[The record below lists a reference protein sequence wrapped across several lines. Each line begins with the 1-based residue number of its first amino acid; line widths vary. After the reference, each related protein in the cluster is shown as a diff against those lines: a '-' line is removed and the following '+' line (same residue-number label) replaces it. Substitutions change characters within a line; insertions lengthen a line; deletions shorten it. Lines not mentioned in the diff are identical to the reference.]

1 MKPVP
6 LLGSLGDKLGF
17 DMGLPLMSPF
27 VEFDLGDAETRKATK
42 ESANPSPMSPNFL
55 ERYEIKMLLPKDP
68 LFCPTMTLR
77 VRDTKSV
84 GGFAIGQPLVAT
96 GTIAIDKMLP
106 WAPGFKPAESPLI
119 EMAKKYMAEGADA
132 QSAYKKGTAG
142 FFSSAALAGKKMMD
156 KIGDFMDDGEMDTPK
171 YMYGRKTID
180 DEFENT
186 LKYPNPIYEWG
197 LFRGCDGFLS
207 AETMCG
213 KFKGY
218 VRVTQDGVDGDMLPM
233 DLSEVFVRKPLMV
246 RVYLLKAYNLPPMDL
261 NGSCDS
267 YPVVEMGETKF
278 DDKEALIE
286 AHLNPNYYSSYEI
299 PASLPGNGDLKI
311 SIYDYDKIGLN
322 DLVGSTQIDIENRWF
337 NQEWR
342 SYALKPVERRTL
354 HLPGSSMSQGKV
366 ELWVDV
372 YTPNEAKTLPM
383 IDIKPPA
390 PEEFELRMIIWE
402 TKDIPMKTKDGESK
416 IDMKVNCNFI
426 GYESI
431 QSEGGS
437 GAMNNR
443 WDYAISY
450 TELVGNMQKQ
460 LDKAGHLA
468 QDKLIQYRN
477 QLGVAANPGYDKE
490 TDVHWWVKDGRGLF
504 NYRMVWPCKYNC
516 DMIEDKQMRLQFRV
530 YDHDIATKDDMI
542 GEAQIDLQP
551 VLKAAFVHKERNTLL
566 RIAEPWRIQDMLTS
580 WKAFLFLRK
589 DGHKV
594 GELIVSLDVYGHLV
608 AMIKPSGEGRSDPN
622 QFPTLSEPRRRN
634 WDEPPMYQGT
644 GCCGFGMSGQGNV
657 GV

>member
-1 MKPVP
+1 VK
-6 LLGSLGDKLGF
+6 
-17 DMGLPLMSPF
+17 
-27 VEFDLGDAETRKATK
+27 
-42 ESANPSPMSPNFL
+42 
-55 ERYEIKMLLPKDP
+55 
-68 LFCPTMTLR
+68 
-77 VRDTKSV
+77 
-84 GGFAIGQPLVAT
+84 
-96 GTIAIDKMLP
+96 
-106 WAPGFKPAESPLI
+106 GFKEPKSPLI
-119 EMAKKYMAEGADA
+119 DLAKKYMAEGESIDA
-132 QSAYKKGTAG
+132 AYHKGSKG
-142 FFSSAALAGKKMMD
+142 FFTASLTAMKKMGD
-156 KIGDFMDDGEMDTPK
+156 RIADFMDDGELDTPK
-171 YMYGRKTID
+171 FMLGRKIVD
-180 DEFENT
+180 DELEQ
-186 LKYPNPIYEWG
+186 KYAYPSPISEYA
-197 LFRGCDGFLS
+197 LYRGCDGFLS

-218 VRVTQDGVDGDMLPM
+218 VRVLQDGIVGANMLPM
-233 DLSEVFVRKPLMV
+233 DLKEVFMEKKLMV
-246 RVYLLKAYNLPPMDL
+246 RLYLLKAYNLPPMDL

-267 YPVVEMGETKF
+267 YPVVSMGSDTFE
-278 DDKEALIE
+278 DKDAMVEQ
-286 AHLNPNYYSSYEI
+286 HLNPNYWSSYEFQ
-299 PASLPGNGDLKI
+299 ATLPGNGECKI
-311 SIYDYDKIGLN
+311 QIWDHDKLGMD
-322 DLVGSTQIDIENRWF
+322 DLVGETFIDIENRWF

-342 SYALKPVERRTL
+342 AHDLKPAERRTL
-354 HLPGSSMSQGKV
+354 KLPGSSMSQGKIQ
-366 ELWVDV
+366 LWVDIL
-372 YTPNEAKTLPM
+372 TPQEAKQNPM

-390 PEEFELRMIIWE
+390 PEEFEVRLVIWE
-402 TKDIPMKTKDGESK
+402 TKDVPMKTKDGETK
-416 IDMKVNCNFI
+416 LDMKVNVNFI
-426 GYESI
+426 GYEFI
-431 QSEGGS
+431 QSEGGT
-437 GAMNNR
+437 GQMNNR
-443 WDYAISY
+443 WDYALSY
-450 TELVGNMQKQ
+450 TEMVGMMNKQ
-460 LDKAGHLA
+460 IEKAGHLA
-468 QDKLIQYRN
+468 QDALIKYKN
-477 QLGVAANPGYDKE
+477 ELGLAANPGYDKE

>member
-1 MKPVP
+1 MAKFLPAKDENGLSDPYVLVKYYGKTLKSSVKAETCNPCWYETVTDTVAVPEPLDLAPPVTGLVYDEDTFSKDDLIGRFSMPLTDAMLKTTAVAEPKWYDLTFEKPGDCSGKVLCSVSLVPEDKVDKVPLPDLRPETVNATVEITAVGLRDMKPVP
-6 LLGSLGDKLGF
+6 MLGALGDKLGL
-17 DMGLPLMSPF
+17 DIGLPLMSPF
-27 VEFDLGDAETRKATK
+27 VEFDMGDASLEFSHAW
-42 ESANPSPMSPNFL
+42 SASIPSSTNPNFL
-55 ERYEIKMLLPKDP
+55 ERYEVKMKLPKNP

-342 SYALKPVERRTL
+342 AHDLKPAERRTL
-354 HLPGSSMSQGKV
+354 KLPGSSMSQGKIQ
-366 ELWVDV
+366 LWVDIL
-372 YTPNEAKTLPM
+372 TPQEAKQVNAFCHGHRRHRHHHRHRHRPLHHHLLHHSILP
-383 IDIKPPA
+383 
-390 PEEFELRMIIWE
+390 
-402 TKDIPMKTKDGESK
+402 
-416 IDMKVNCNFI
+416 
-426 GYESI
+426 
-431 QSEGGS
+431 
-437 GAMNNR
+437 
-443 WDYAISY
+443 
-450 TELVGNMQKQ
+450 
-460 LDKAGHLA
+460 
-468 QDKLIQYRN
+468 
-477 QLGVAANPGYDKE
+477 
-490 TDVHWWVKDGRGLF
+490 
-504 NYRMVWPCKYNC
+504 
-516 DMIEDKQMRLQFRV
+516 
-530 YDHDIATKDDMI
+530 
-542 GEAQIDLQP
+542 
-551 VLKAAFVHKERNTLL
+551 LL
-566 RIAEPWRIQDMLTS
+566 
-580 WKAFLFLRK
+580 
-589 DGHKV
+589 
-594 GELIVSLDVYGHLV
+594 
-608 AMIKPSGEGRSDPN
+608 
-622 QFPTLSEPRRRN
+622 PRPRTR
-634 WDEPPMYQGT
+634 
-644 GCCGFGMSGQGNV
+644 
-657 GV
+657 